1 MIKVKTSFVNFYR
14 KKAFCLVPL
23 RPEKVFYEI
32 LSSNENSREIRLHWT
47 RLHVDDIHGTNL
59 SYSIVSDDLRAFT
72 KNCFY
77 DLNNVRNEETRY
89 RIYSVNEV

>member
-1 MIKVKTSFVNFYR
+1 M
-14 KKAFCLVPL
+14 
-23 RPEKVFYEI
+23 RPENVFYEV
-32 LSSNENSREIRLHWT
+32 LSLNDNSRAIRLHWT

-77 DLNNVRNEETRY
+77 DLHNVYNKETRY
-89 RIYSVNEV
+89 KTGNTYPQAAFGWDVMLYSLWHTTNAD